1 MKFCPPLPSKARPG
15 PFLWVPPAMLCL
27 MERIHLEAADDHV
40 QVLAHEGDP
49 ARAVV
54 ELIWNSLDADA
65 HRVAVGLRRNDL
77 DGVDAVTVIDDGH
90 GMSPEAARTAF
101 RWIGG
106 SWKKTALRSQGEG
119 RPLHGKSG
127 QGRLRAFALGT
138 TLRWATVAD
147 DTAGQRLRTNVAAAS
162 SSRNDFEVSGP
173 TPTDEPLGTSF
184 EATGRD
190 NLDRLAAD
198 ATRSRVSSAL
208 APYLIAHPAIEVV
221 YDGGRVDPADN
232 IEHDLTLDLTW
243 EHGDATHEA
252 RVRVIEWREAAERAV
267 HLCDADGVPVDD
279 LPDAPAPDFRYSA
292 YVLWEGMPNHRNE
305 AALADFEAEP
315 SVVGALVD
323 AVRLRLKDY
332 FDERRAQKRR
342 EVVEGWKRQGTY
354 PYPGEPQ
361 TEEEQVERATFDVV
375 ATSINRH
382 VPAAKKQQKL
392 TLGLLRESL
401 QQRPSDVGELL
412 DQFLGLPSEEREQLD
427 RLLKRTS
434 LSRVIQASTSVT
446 NRLEFLRA
454 LELMVFDP
462 EANKMVGEREHL
474 HRILENELWVF
485 GEQYNLMVSE
495 RGLTEVLR
503 RHQALLG
510 LEDTVHA
517 PVKRLDGTA
526 GRLDLVLS
534 AAAAEHDRNRHLVV
548 ELKAPKVKA
557 MSTELAQIKSYA
569 KAVVADPRFA
579 SSSTVWDFWLVTSE
593 MDSDVRQ
600 EITQAGRPFG
610 LAFEPNLPEAPDAKV
625 RVWVRDWG
633 GIIEE
638 ARRRL
643 DYFQKSLQHDPS
655 LDDARDYLASHHGN
669 VIPEGLL
676 RTSSPNVG
684 DLKPDRGG
692 AEVA

>member
-1 MKFCPPLPSKARPG
+1 
-15 PFLWVPPAMLCL
+15 MLCVV
-27 MERIHLEAADDHV
+27 ERIHLEAADDHV
-40 QVLAHEGDP
+40 QLLAHEADP
-49 ARAVV
+49 VRAVV
-54 ELIWNSLDADA
+54 ELVWNGVDADA
-65 HRVAVGLRRNDL
+65 HRVTVVLRRNDL
-77 DGVDAVTVIDDGH
+77 GGVDGVTVTDDGH

-106 SWKKTALRSQGEG
+106 SWKKFALRSQGEG
-119 RPLHGKSG
+119 RPLHGRSG
-127 QGRLRAFALGT
+127 QGRLRAFALGAA
-138 TLRWATVAD
+138 LRWTTVAD
-147 DTAGQRLRTNVAAAS
+147 DAAGHRLRTNVTAS
-162 SSRNDFEVSGP
+162 STRRNDFEVSEP
-173 TPTDEPLGTSF
+173 IATDEPTGTSF

-198 ATRSRVSSAL
+198 LTPSRISSAL
-208 APYLIAHPAIEVV
+208 APYLIAHPTVEVI
-221 YDGGRVDPADN
+221 YDGDRIDPADN
-232 IEHDLTLDLTW
+232 IEYDETFDLNWD
-243 EHGDATHEA
+243 HGGSFHEA
-252 RVRVIEWREAAERAV
+252 RLRVIEWRKAAERSI
-267 HLCDADGVPVDD
+267 HLCDADGVPVED
-279 LPDAPAPDFRYSA
+279 LPDPPAPDFRYSA
-292 YVLWEGMPNHRNE
+292 YVLWEGMSEHRHE
-305 AALADFEAEP
+305 AALAEFDPE
-315 SVVGALVD
+315 SVVGALVV
-323 AVRLRLKDY
+323 AVRTRLIEY
-332 FDERRAQKRR
+332 FEERRAQKRR
-342 EVVEGWKRQGTY
+342 EVVESWKKQGTY
-354 PYPGEPQ
+354 PYRGEPQ

-382 VPAAKKQQKL
+382 VPAGRKQQKL

-412 DQFLGLPSEEREQLD
+412 DQFLGLPTEERQQLD

-462 EANKMVGEREHL
+462 GASGMIGEREHL

-503 RHQALLG
+503 RHLDLLG
-510 LEDTVHA
+510 IQSTDKT
-517 PVKRLDGTA
+517 PVRRLDGTS
-526 GRLDLVLS
+526 GRLDLLLS
-534 AAAAEHDRNRHLVV
+534 AAATEHDRNRHLVV
-548 ELKAPKVKA
+548 ELKAPKVRA
-557 MSTELAQIKSYA
+557 SLTELTQIKSYA

-579 SSSTVWDFWLVTSE
+579 SSSTIWDFWLVTSE
-593 MDSDVRQ
+593 IDADVRQ

-655 LDDARDYLASHHGN
+655 LDDAREYLARHHAN
-669 VIPEGLL
+669 VIPRGLL
-676 RTSSPNVG
+676 QERGPKSP
-684 DLKPDRGG
+684 DTPEEPG
-692 AEVA
+692 AA